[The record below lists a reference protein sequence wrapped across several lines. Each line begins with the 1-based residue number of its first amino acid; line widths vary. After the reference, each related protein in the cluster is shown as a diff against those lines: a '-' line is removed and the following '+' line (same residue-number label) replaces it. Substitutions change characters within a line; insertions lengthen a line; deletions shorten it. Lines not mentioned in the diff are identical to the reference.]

1 MMGEVTT
8 RLIRIMLD
16 LSEVKSLLCAYDGME
31 QVEQA
36 LSAIEDANRSLDD
49 AYYLIDDYGGTA

>member
-16 LSEVKSLLCAYDGME
+16 LSEVKNLLCAYDGMG
-31 QVEQA
+31 
-36 LSAIEDANRSLDD
+36 S
-49 AYYLIDDYGGTA
+49 G

>member
-8 RLIRIMLD
+8 KLLRVMLA

-31 QVEQA
+31 RVEQA
-36 LSAIEDANRSLDD
+36 LSAIDAAFRDLDR
-49 AYYLIDDYGGTA
+49 AYRYLEE

>member
-8 RLIRIMLD
+8 KLLRIMIA

-36 LSAIEDANRSLDD
+36 LIAIEDAERRLDD
-49 AYYLIDDYGGTA
+49 AYYHIDD

>member
-8 RLIRIMLD
+8 RLLRIMLD

-31 QVEQA
+31 R
-36 LSAIEDANRSLDD
+36 DAERKLDD
-49 AYYLIDDYGGTA
+49 AYYHIDD

>member
-8 RLIRIMLD
+8 KLLRVMLA

-31 QVEQA
+31 RVEQA
-36 LSAIEDANRSLDD
+36 LSAIEDAERSLDD
-49 AYYLIDDYGGTA
+49 AYYLIDD

>member
-8 RLIRIMLD
+8 KLLRIMIA
-16 LSEVKSLLCAYDGME
+16 LSEVKSLLYVYEGMD

-36 LSAIEDANRSLDD
+36 LIAIEDAECKLDD
-49 AYYLIDDYGGTA
+49 AYYHIDD

>member
-8 RLIRIMLD
+8 KLLRIMIA
-16 LSEVKSLLCAYDGME
+16 LSEVKSLLYVYEGMD

-36 LSAIEDANRSLDD
+36 LIAIEDAERKLDD
-49 AYYLIDDYGGTA
+49 AYYHIDG

>member
-8 RLIRIMLD
+8 RLLRIMLD

-31 QVEQA
+31 RVEQA
-36 LSAIEDANRSLDD
+36 LIAIEDAERKLDD
-49 AYYLIDDYGGTA
+49 AYYHIDD